1 MKGKL
6 YGIGIGPGDPELLTL
21 KAVRILKAVDVIAI
35 PESRKE
41 KGSIAMGIAAKHIK
55 KDVETMTLTFPMVKE
70 ESVKKKFR
78 EENALRIKEKIDEG
92 KTVAF
97 LTLGDPMIY
106 STFIYILEYL
116 KNSDV
121 DIETVPGITSFCA
134 IGSRLNVPITSRN
147 ENLAIIP
154 VDKNTDFESLLEKT
168 DNLVFMKVSA
178 DNTRLAD
185 TLKKYEKDYDF
196 MITTKCGTPEE
207 KISYRLDDLYDDVTY
222 LTTMIVKR
230 KKKGEDK

>member
-21 KAVRILKAVDVIAI
+21 KAVRILKSIDVIAI

-41 KGSIAMGIAAKHIK
+41 KGSIAMGIAGEHIK
-55 KDVETMTLTFPMVKE
+55 KDAETMTLTFPMVKE

-78 EENALRIKEKIDEG
+78 EENALKIKEKIDAG

-116 KNSDV
+116 KKLDV
-121 DIETVPGITSFCA
+121 EIETVPGITSFCA
-134 IGSRLNVPITSRN
+134 IGSRLNVPIASQN

-154 VDKNTDFESLLEKT
+154 VDKNTDFESLLEKA

-178 DNTRLAD
+178 DNKRLAD
-185 TLKKYEKDYDF
+185 TLKKYETNYDF
-196 MITTKCGTPEE
+196 MITTKCGTPDE

-222 LTTMIVKR
+222 LTTMIVK
-230 KKKGEDK
+230 KKVKE